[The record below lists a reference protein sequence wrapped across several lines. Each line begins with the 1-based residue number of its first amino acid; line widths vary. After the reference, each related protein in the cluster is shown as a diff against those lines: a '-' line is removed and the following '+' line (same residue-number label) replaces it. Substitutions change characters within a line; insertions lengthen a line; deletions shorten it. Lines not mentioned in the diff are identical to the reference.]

1 MVYIHRY
8 VYIKLYWLKILVRD
22 ELEAKKPEFE
32 EKILKLLG
40 VPWTFEVD
48 PLTIWPYAE
57 EGNYGYNALGA
68 CIYA

>member
-1 MVYIHRY
+1 
-8 VYIKLYWLKILVRD
+8 LKILVRD